1 MRILEID
8 EDLLGRPL
16 LCHMCSK
23 CDRTHIDS
31 SMVSL
36 PLRHSLI
43 HACVNL
49 ALHFGHLLLAVMP
62 CLGHHMSAALL
73 PPFAGELNGALQPL
87 GGPPAF
93 YV

>member
-16 LCHMCSK
+16 LGHVCSK
-23 CDRTHIDS
+23 CDRIHIDS

-36 PLRHSLI
+36 PFSRSPI
-43 HACVNL
+43 QACVNL

-93 YV
+93 YI